1 MSAAPTMQAA
11 PVPRRLADLE
21 RHACRWPVN
30 DASLSELHLFC
41 GARTAATKPYC
52 ARHCRLA
59 YRAPPASALKRG
71 DGHAL
76 SMRIPLLAAR

>member
-1 MSAAPTMQAA
+1 MSTAPAMHYA

-41 GARTAATKPYC
+41 GERTAATKPYC
-52 ARHCRLA
+52 TRHCRLA
-59 YRAPPASALKRG
+59 YRVRTADPAP
-71 DGHAL
+71 
-76 SMRIPLLAAR
+76 

>member
-1 MSAAPTMQAA
+1 MSAAHAMHAA

-41 GARTAATKPYC
+41 GDDN
-52 ARHCRLA
+52 
-59 YRAPPASALKRG
+59 S
-71 DGHAL
+71 D
-76 SMRIPLLAAR
+76 